1 MLITGRPEPRLLWY
15 EDGRQI
21 EGKIEHLP
29 NQQMRNVLQIEHLNR
44 SNHGVSYVCAVSNS
58 RILSPL
64 LASITILM
72 RCKYYKR
79 KKKRN
84 SLLRPVTSLL
94 KPVTV
99 TSMMDFFILYCP
111 SSLKLKSSRKLAGRC
126 WIAADFNR
134 NQVQIRSLKFIGIE
148 YHIAT
153 YLEINTARKE
163 DSISHE
169 KTDKL

>member
-79 KKKRN
+79 KKKKLSFTPRYFVAQTCYSHFYDGFFYTLLPFKFEIEVIKKIGRSMLN
-84 SLLRPVTSLL
+84 S
-94 KPVTV
+94 
-99 TSMMDFFILYCP
+99 
-111 SSLKLKSSRKLAGRC
+111 G
-126 WIAADFNR
+126 
-134 NQVQIRSLKFIGIE
+134 
-148 YHIAT
+148 
-153 YLEINTARKE
+153 
-163 DSISHE
+163 
-169 KTDKL
+169 

>member
-1 MLITGRPEPRLLWY
+1 MVARLKVKLSTSP
-15 EDGRQI
+15 I
-21 EGKIEHLP
+21 SK
-29 NQQMRNVLQIEHLNR
+29 
-44 SNHGVSYVCAVSNS
+44 CA
-58 RILSPL
+58 
-64 LASITILM
+64 T
-72 RCKYYKR
+72 YYKSNIWIAPIMALVMFVLYPTVESCHLYWR
-79 KKKRN
+79 PSQSSCDVSTIKEKKRN